1 MASHPTVSTSE
12 RLPTVKYFT
21 DMAKISVVVPVYN
34 AEKTVKRCIDSVLAQ
49 SLSDFELIL
58 INDGSTD
65 GSEKICLEAE
75 RSDSRVKYVSKENGG
90 LSSVRN
96 LGIDIAKSEY
106 LSFIDSDDYVDC
118 DMLEFMYQKAIETA
132 ADIVLC
138 GYKIES
144 GKTVVENKCEDMLL
158 DGENYSA
165 YMPEL
170 KSKNL
175 IDSAWNKLYKRD
187 FVIKSG
193 VRMPEGE
200 IYEDTAFNLSLLAQ
214 KPIIAVYGRCFYH
227 YVQNMGSITKRYNRE
242 KLSTLKRRARL
253 LKEVTSGI
261 DSYCD
266 FYYIKSVFSSFIDMF
281 LSLKSSEIKQIIKS
295 EISES
300 EFIKAAENADFGGK
314 VNRLIISVA
323 QSGNACR
330 IYAFC
335 RTSYFLKY
343 KMQRLFMRV
352 KK

>member
-1 MASHPTVSTSE
+1 
-12 RLPTVKYFT
+12 
-21 DMAKISVVVPVYN
+21 MAKISVIVPVYN
-34 AEKTVKRCIDSVLAQ
+34 SEKTVKRCIDSVLAQ
-49 SLSDFELIL
+49 SLNDFELIL

-65 GSEKICLEAE
+65 KSEEICLEAK
-75 RSDSRVKYVSKENGG
+75 RNDSRIKYIRKENGG

-96 LGIDIAKSEY
+96 LGIDIAESEY
-106 LSFIDSDDYVDC
+106 ISFIDSDDYADR
-118 DMLEFMYQKAIETA
+118 DMLEFMYKKAGETS
-132 ADIVLC
+132 ADIILC
-138 GYKIES
+138 GYKTES
-144 GKTVVENKCEDMLL
+144 GKTVVEKKCEDMLL
-158 DGENYSA
+158 DGKSYSL

-175 IDSAWNKLYKRD
+175 IDSAWNKLYRRD
-187 FVIKSG
+187 FIVNSG

-200 IYEDTAFNLSLLAQ
+200 IYEDTAFNLSLLAH

-227 YVQNMGSITKRYNRE
+227 YVQNMGSITKRYNPE

-281 LSLKSSEIKQIIKS
+281 LSLKASEIKQIIKS
-295 EISES
+295 EISEA
-300 EFIKAAENADFGGK
+300 EFIKAAENADFDGK
-314 VNRLIISVA
+314 VNRLIISAA

-335 RTSYFLKY
+335 RASYVLKY